1 KMYFSVVILVL
12 TKALVTEV
20 CHALNVTVT
29 PGPVVLATENDNLTL
44 SCLVSQRKRTTSV
57 LILHWFF
64 SPLTTPTPVRR
75 KLYGNYTYRFPQP
88 KFHLHEKTEG
98 EVYQLRIL
106 SVTGSDQGFYSC
118 KVQEIRKHRD
128 IWRITSN
135 GTSTTQL
142 TVHFIPEDAYSI
154 LMSLFLDVYL
164 CAVLICSLGLLS
176 IFLFT
181 LILICQYFYRRHR
194 STLSTPYSSG
204 ETVTSSSS
212 CSSSSPSAQRRDM
225 RQKTD
230 RTQAVAP
237 PKLPEEPP
245 LHIPAKGKMSCSV
258 LHKEESLTYAELELV
273 RPRQEPPVPSTP
285 DPTPSSPDTVYAQIL
300 FQEKYLSSTAASGL
314 ITLFLCLLA
323 LLACEPDVYR
333 MLLPLTILYK
343 LRRLCGKKLLSRL
356 SYCSVIRHCKSQF

>member
-1 KMYFSVVILVL
+1 MYFSVVILVL

-64 SPLTTPTPVRR
+64 SPLTTPTPVPPASLPPNSPPVLDHPQFLIVKMGIRRR

-142 TVHFIPEDAYSI
+142 TV
-154 LMSLFLDVYL
+154 YL

-181 LILICQYFYRRHR
+181 LILICQYSYP
-194 STLSTPYSSG
+194 LVKCPESSG

-245 LHIPAKGKMSCSV
+245 LHIPAKPRISQ
-258 LHKEESLTYAELELV
+258 EESLTYAELELV

-300 FQEKYLSSTAASGL
+300 FQEKYL
-314 ITLFLCLLA
+314 
-323 LLACEPDVYR
+323 
-333 MLLPLTILYK
+333 
-343 LRRLCGKKLLSRL
+343 
-356 SYCSVIRHCKSQF
+356 